1 MLYLYV
7 SKSAKILAM
16 KRHQRTKVIPASTW
30 TTEQDIYLIEN
41 STVDMTVL
49 LEYLPY
55 TEEQIIERKEALG
68 LLRREWQ
75 MRRFRTE

>member
-1 MLYLYV
+1 MYV
-7 SKSAKILAM
+7 SKSAKIEGM
-16 KRHQRTKVIPASTW
+16 KRPCQKKMIPALTW

-41 STVDMTVL
+41 STVNMAVL

-75 MRRFRTE
+75 MRRFRTK

>member
-1 MLYLYV
+1 
-7 SKSAKILAM
+7 M
-16 KRHQRTKVIPASTW
+16 KRPCRKKLIPASTW

-41 STVDMTVL
+41 STVNIAVL

-75 MRRFRTE
+75 MRRFRTK

>member
-1 MLYLYV
+1 
-7 SKSAKILAM
+7 M
-16 KRHQRTKVIPASTW
+16 KRPCRKKMIPALTW

-41 STVDMTVL
+41 STVNMAVL

-75 MRRFRTE
+75 MRRFRTK

>member
-1 MLYLYV
+1 M
-7 SKSAKILAM
+7 
-16 KRHQRTKVIPASTW
+16 TW

-41 STVDMTVL
+41 STVNMAVL

-75 MRRFRTE
+75 MRRFRTK